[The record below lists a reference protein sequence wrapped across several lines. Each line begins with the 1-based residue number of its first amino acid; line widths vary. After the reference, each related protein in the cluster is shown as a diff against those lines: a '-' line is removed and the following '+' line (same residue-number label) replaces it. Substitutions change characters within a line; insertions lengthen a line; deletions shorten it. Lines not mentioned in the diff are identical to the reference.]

1 MITLE
6 EAKEL
11 IKSILSEKRYNHSI
25 CVMERCI
32 EYAQIYG
39 IDENKACLMGLLHDM
54 AKEMSKEEKIEY
66 CNNNDLP
73 IDDIERR
80 HVTLLHAKI
89 AAHMAKTKYGLSND
103 VCDAIE
109 YHTTGRVNMTIWDKI
124 LYAADATG
132 KDRHYDNTEFLYNL
146 AKENIDKCVIEILKV
161 STIDRFEE
169 EKLVHLES
177 VKAFNDLLIK
187 TCND

>member
-1 MITLE
+1 MP
-6 EAKEL
+6 
-11 IKSILSEKRYNHSI
+11 
-25 CVMERCI
+25 
-32 EYAQIYG
+32 
-39 IDENKACLMGLLHDM
+39 
-54 AKEMSKEEKIEY
+54 KEEKVKFCEEHGLEINEIEQKH
-66 CNNNDLP
+66 
-73 IDDIERR
+73 I
-80 HVTLLHAKI
+80 TLLHAKI
-89 AAHMAKTKYGLSND
+89 AAHIAKTEYELSD
-103 VCDAIE
+103 DICDAIK
-109 YHTTGRVNMTIWDKI
+109 YHTTGRKNMTIWDKI